1 LLSIGSP
8 ALQQAKVFALAIEL
22 EKRKDCMTGADLPW
36 FKEYSILGIP
46 ETFKP
51 YPDQP
56 AYDIL
61 YKSARMY
68 KNQGLIQMDYMMTYP
83 DVKDHVDRLATALF
97 SMGLKKGDRVATLLP
112 TSIQFI
118 IADYAISRAG
128 LVHIP
133 GSSLEPAEH
142 LQHKFKEG
150 SPHALICL
158 DEYLDVVENII
169 QNIALKNII
178 VSKLADYSLNKP
190 QSYERLGIQDAVWWA
205 ELISKT
211 SPDPPDITFDVEK
224 DLELI
229 LFTGGT
235 TGLPKGCMLT
245 HRNVYA
251 NAIQN
256 ANSFGCAHLLVKGV
270 LTVLMGLPLFHS
282 YGHST
287 MHCMTLEGFNQI
299 LIPDARDTA
308 GMVSMIK
315 EYHPFIQIGVPTQFL
330 KLSQQELKDVNI
342 LGISGSAPLSRSVQE
357 EFEKKSGGGGIME
370 GYGLSEMSPVTHLN
384 PSFMLRIFGGR
395 TAVKINNKFIQLPGV
410 AAVIRALLSAVGS
423 KNVGYLL
430 SKSMGFLS
438 RSSAGKPSKTKLEKR
453 GTIGIPMPDTEI
465 KIVDVDTGA
474 VLSWDEILSGRTGE
488 MCLRGSQ
495 RMSGYWPQKGS
506 GLDDE
511 GYVRTGDV
519 VRVDKDG
526 YFYIVD
532 RTKDMII
539 VSGFKV
545 YSREIDDILH
555 DYPGVARVATIG
567 IPDPERQGSER
578 VCVFIEPKKGFEQSI
593 TEEII
598 INYLKLKVAKYAVPK
613 IVRIVDTIPLTE
625 MQKVN
630 KNLLRKQISEEEIK
644 SSTCKSSS

>member
-1 LLSIGSP
+1 MMRTD
-8 ALQQAKVFALAIEL
+8 F
-22 EKRKDCMTGADLPW
+22 PW
-36 FKEYSILGIP
+36 LKEYRVFGIP

-51 YPDQP
+51 YPNQP

-61 YKSARMY
+61 YNTAEKY

-83 DVKDHVDRLATALF
+83 QVKDHVDRLATALHN
-97 SMGLKKGDRVATLLP
+97 MGLKKGDRIATLLP
-112 TSIQFI
+112 TSIQFV

-133 GSSLEPAEH
+133 SSSLEPAEH

-158 DEYLDVVENII
+158 DEYLDVVKDILEKIPI
-169 QNIALKNII
+169 KNII
-178 VSKLADYSLNKP
+178 VSKLADYSLHKP
-190 QSYERLGIQDAVWWA
+190 SSYEPLPIKDAVWMA
-205 ELISKT
+205 ELIAAT
-211 SPDPPDITFDVEK
+211 PPHPPDVAFDVEK

-256 ANSFGCAHLLVKGV
+256 ANSFGAAHLLVRGV
-270 LTVLMGLPLFHS
+270 LTVLMGLPFFHS

-287 MHCMTLEGFNQI
+287 MHCMTMEGFNQI

-308 GMVSMIK
+308 GMVRMIR

-330 KLSQQELKDVNI
+330 KLTREKLKDINI
-342 LGISGSAPLSRSVQE
+342 LGISGSAPLSRTVQE
-357 EFEKKSGGGGIME
+357 EFEKMGGGGGIME

-384 PSFMLRIFGGR
+384 PSFILRILRGK
-395 TAVKINNKFIQLPGV
+395 TVVTLNNKFILLPGV
-410 AAVIRALLSAVGS
+410 ASVIRALFSAIGS
-423 KNVGYLL
+423 KKIGCLL
-430 SKSMGFLS
+430 SKSMGMLS
-438 RSSAGKPSKTKLEKR
+438 RSSAKKKARAKVEKR
-453 GTIGIPMPDTEI
+453 GTIGIPMPDTDI
-465 KIVDVDTGA
+465 KIVDVDMGA
-474 VLSWDEILSGRTGE
+474 VLSWDEIVGGRTGE
-488 MCLRGSQ
+488 MCLRGPQ
-495 RMSGYWPQKGS
+495 RMLGYWPRAGS

-511 GYVRTGDV
+511 GYIRTGDV
-519 VRVDKDG
+519 VRIDENG

-545 YSREIDDILH
+545 YSREIDELLLA
-555 DYPGVARVATIG
+555 YPGVERAATIG
-567 IPDPERQGSER
+567 IPDPERKGSER
-578 VCVFIEPKKGFEQSI
+578 VCVFIQPQKGYEQTI
-593 TEEII
+593 TEEKII
-598 INYLKLKVAKYAVPK
+598 DYLKSTVAKYAVPK
-613 IVRIVDTIPLTE
+613 IVRIVDVIPLTG

-630 KNLLRKQISEEEIK
+630 KNLLRQMIDEEIY
-644 SSTCKSSS
+644 SSASSRP

>member
-1 LLSIGSP
+1 MMRTD
-8 ALQQAKVFALAIEL
+8 F
-22 EKRKDCMTGADLPW
+22 PW
-36 FKEYSILGIP
+36 LKEYRVFGIP

-61 YKSARMY
+61 YNTAEKY

-83 DVKDHVDRLATALF
+83 QVKDHVDRLATALHN
-97 SMGLKKGDRVATLLP
+97 MGLKKGDRVATLLP
-112 TSIQFI
+112 TSIQFV

-133 GSSLEPAEH
+133 SSSLEPAEH

-158 DEYLDVVENII
+158 DEYLDVVKDILEKIPI
-169 QNIALKNII
+169 KNII
-178 VSKLADYSLNKP
+178 VSKLADYSLHKP
-190 QSYERLGIQDAVWWA
+190 SGYEPLPIKDAVWMA
-205 ELISKT
+205 ELIAAM
-211 SPDPPDITFDVEK
+211 PPHPPDVAFDVEK

-256 ANSFGCAHLLVKGV
+256 ANSFGAAHLLVRGV
-270 LTVLMGLPLFHS
+270 LTVLMGLPFFHS

-287 MHCMTLEGFNQI
+287 MHCMTMEGFNQI

-308 GMVSMIK
+308 GMVRMIR

-330 KLSQQELKDVNI
+330 KLTREKLKDINI
-342 LGISGSAPLSRSVQE
+342 LGISGSAPLSRTVQE
-357 EFEKKSGGGGIME
+357 EFEKMGGGGGIME

-384 PSFMLRIFGGR
+384 PSFILRILRGK
-395 TAVKINNKFIQLPGV
+395 TVVTLNNKFILLPGV
-410 AAVIRALLSAVGS
+410 ASVIRALFSAIGS
-423 KNVGYLL
+423 KKIGCLL
-430 SKSMGFLS
+430 SKSMGMLS
-438 RSSAGKPSKTKLEKR
+438 RSSAKKKARAKVEKR
-453 GTIGIPMPDTEI
+453 GTIGIPMPDTDI
-465 KIVDVDTGA
+465 KIVDVDMGA
-474 VLSWDEILSGRTGE
+474 VLSWDEIVGGRTGE
-488 MCLRGSQ
+488 MCLRGPQ
-495 RMSGYWPQKGS
+495 RMLGYWPRAGS

-511 GYVRTGDV
+511 GYIRTGDV
-519 VRVDKDG
+519 VRIDENG

-545 YSREIDDILH
+545 YSREIDELLLA
-555 DYPGVARVATIG
+555 YPGVERAATIG
-567 IPDPERQGSER
+567 IPDPERKGSER
-578 VCVFIEPKKGFEQSI
+578 VCVFIQPQKGYEQTI
-593 TEEII
+593 TEEKII
-598 INYLKLKVAKYAVPK
+598 DYLKSTVAKYAVPK
-613 IVRIVDTIPLTE
+613 IVRIVDVIPLTG

-630 KNLLRKQISEEEIK
+630 KNLLRQMIDEEIY
-644 SSTCKSSS
+644 SSASSRP